1 MMAKAKPPAPYCQ
14 RDSAEPALRAHG
26 CGLFALLWL
35 REWSTS
41 GDMHW
46 TARKTIDTAAKRELE
61 LSEAKAFLRRG
72 TTLDEV
78 DRAYEARAYSR
89 LERIAPRMKACHG
102 GELEGLAWP
111 ALTSGSAVMVA
122 VNYGVVQDDG
132 TVQTASTFRGGH
144 WVVAFDGTGEGGMRT
159 VTIANPLRRKL
170 DVWPWA
176 LVVKAAERFGDKP
189 WLNGRGEF
197 GIVAPAST
205 FLDVCKASRAE
216 LRRTVTVLREQR
228 DDAEAFL
235 KACRE
240 IAGNLKAR
248 VAELDAELAGC
259 REQGGDCGPAVDA
272 AVRADRVHWSELM
285 RDAPV
290 PAP

>member
-1 MMAKAKPPAPYCQ
+1 MAKAKPPAPYCQ

-89 LERIAPRMKACHG
+89 LELIAPRMKACHG

-205 FLDVCKASRAE
+205 FLDVCKASRSE
-216 LRRTVTVLREQR
+216 LRDELRLAKR
-228 DDAEAFL
+228 AVAESDREVDRLETELAN
-235 KACRE
+235 CRE
-240 IAGNLKAR
+240 H
-248 VAELDAELAGC
+248 
-259 REQGGDCGPAVDA
+259 GGDCGPAVDA
-272 AVRADRVHWSELM
+272 AVRADRAHWSELM